1 MIFDSPKTLGRED
14 FLRLFAEV
22 DQILVSNNPL
32 GDAIKAAVC
41 GGAAIA
47 MMDDSRK
54 TVDVDIISDSMS
66 PELREAIKIVGNRN
80 NLPPDW
86 MNDGAKIWGFKSNV
100 YMERIFSGRRLH
112 LYRPDADCLLI
123 SKLEAKRKSDEQDI
137 QFLKQASTATSAEE
151 LLNTAESIMPKHRLT
166 PQLNFRI
173 ISLFQNNE

>member
-32 GDAIKAAVC
+32 GDTIKAAVC

-86 MNDGAKIWGFKSNV
+86 MNDGAKIWGFSHYFAFPKQRVEPKACKASFASRHAENPSILAAASDAEREKNANV
-100 YMERIFSGRRLH
+100 
-112 LYRPDADCLLI
+112 
-123 SKLEAKRKSDEQDI
+123 
-137 QFLKQASTATSAEE
+137 
-151 LLNTAESIMPKHRLT
+151 
-166 PQLNFRI
+166 
-173 ISLFQNNE
+173 